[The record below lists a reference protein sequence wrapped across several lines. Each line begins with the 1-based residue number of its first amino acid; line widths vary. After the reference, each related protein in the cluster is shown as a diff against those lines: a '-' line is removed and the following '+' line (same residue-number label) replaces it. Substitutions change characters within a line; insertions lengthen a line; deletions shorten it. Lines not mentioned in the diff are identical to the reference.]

1 MAIAIHIP
9 DDIRD
14 KLEEK
19 ALRVGFPNVESL
31 VEDAVRQLAE
41 EDDEVDTAA
50 WKDEIERRLEEVKN
64 GTVKTIPADEVI
76 DEMRSM
82 LTTPR
87 HARSWIASRGA

>member
-1 MAIAIHIP
+1 MTIAIHIP
-9 DDIRD
+9 DDIRE

-19 ALRVGFPNVESL
+19 ALRVGFPNVESM

-41 EDDEVDTAA
+41 EDDEEVDTAAA

-64 GTVKTIPADEVI
+64 GTVKTIPANEVI
-76 DEMRSM
+76 DEMRSL

-87 HARSWIASRGA
+87 HA